1 VTFEESLSG
10 QADHKVLNV
19 VSIQVSV
26 MWDIAVQEELNV
38 PHSVAV
44 LWKEMLVNVNLRDGL
59 SQQLESGREHLTSV
73 VSVQEEI
80 GIQLFLRVPEQ
91 ALILEIGRHC
101 FAHEK
106 GTIIIL

>member
-44 LWKEMLVNVNLRDGL
+44 LWKETLR
-59 SQQLESGREHLTSV
+59 ET
-73 VSVQEEI
+73 
-80 GIQLFLRVPEQ
+80 Q
-91 ALILEIGRHC
+91 ALPSVNG
-101 FAHEK
+101 FAE
-106 GTIIIL
+106 GLLSGPRQS